1 MVYLLEFIDEC
12 FLVALEFG
20 VGTLDLFGGST
31 TFIANRRETAGEY
44 CFTN

>member
-1 MVYLLEFIDEC
+1 VVYLFEFIDEC

-31 TFIANRRETAGEY
+31 TFIADRRETAGEY
-44 CFTN
+44 CLAN